1 MTYRD
6 PYDSRN
12 PRTGWNPGTIAAV
25 VIAVIV
31 IIGAIA
37 YGISNNSQTA
47 SNPGMSSSPPTT
59 TGQGGTPPKAP
70 ASPATPSQA
79 PANPATPPGP
89 GNPK

>member
-1 MTYRD
+1 MTHRD

-12 PRTGWNPGTIAAV
+12 AGEGWSTGAIAAA

-70 ASPATPSQA
+70 A
-79 PANPATPPGP
+79 NPATPPGP